1 MRINCVGE
9 LLVDMIGQKGKNLK
23 ENDRFHRRAGG
34 APANVAVAA
43 SKLGAD
49 VFLTSTVG
57 DDVFGDFLIQKVGSM
72 GVNTQDIVQISEN
85 TSLAFVALTDGSEP
99 EFSFNRG
106 ADKFIDQ
113 EISKDA
119 DILHVGSL
127 PLTRSQTA
135 ENIIETLDNYDG
147 KISFDPNL
155 RDGILTQEYLKQ
167 INRVIERTDILF
179 AEEEELNELGGANDI
194 LSQVNEIVESKGEE
208 GAQVKTSEMQY
219 SELPPNVNV
228 VDTTG
233 AGDAL
238 TGAYLA
244 FRDKG
249 KKKALKKAV
258 SAAALSIQEK
268 GAMSALPNKERL
280 KNSLES

>member
-23 ENDRFHRRAGG
+23 ENDQFHRRAGG

-49 VFLTSTVG
+49 VSLTSTVG
-57 DDVFGDFLIQKVGSM
+57 NDVFGDFLIQKVGSM

-85 TSLAFVALTDGSEP
+85 TTLAFVALTEGPEP
-99 EFSFNRG
+99 EFSFKRG
-106 ADKFIDQ
+106 ADKIIDQ
-113 EISKDA
+113 EISTDA
-119 DILHVGSL
+119 DIIHVGSL

-135 ENIIETLDNYDG
+135 ENIIETLDEFEG
-147 KISFDPNL
+147 KVSFDLNL
-155 RDGILTQEYLKQ
+155 RDEILTQEYLEKL
-167 INRVIERTDILF
+167 NEVLKRTDILF
-179 AEEEELNELGGANDI
+179 AEENELNRLGGVEQI
-194 LSQVNEIVESKGEE
+194 LNEADEIVESKGEK
-208 GAQVKTSEMQY
+208 GAQVRTSKRHYFE
-219 SELPPNVNV
+219 SPPEVNV

-244 FRDKG
+244 FRDEG
-249 KKKALKKAV
+249 VEEALNKAV
-258 SAAALSIQEK
+258 FVAALSIQEK
-268 GAMSALPNKERL
+268 GAMSALPNEERL